1 MSAIQHILKN
11 FGLSENEIEIYLAAL
26 SLERPSAAD
35 IARKLDKQRTA
46 VYFHMKNLLDKGL
59 LRKTQKGKLIRF
71 LPLPPSELA
80 ATFERWIT
88 DFKSF
93 VPQLE
98 KIRTIDEETPLI
110 SVTESHK
117 GYYQI
122 YDELSS
128 LPQKSVFRVIEGK
141 TAMTQELHLL
151 TDQEVGTFFRRVVER
166 GIETRAI
173 FTEESL
179 KIFQSETSKEN
190 YELLSQ
196 KRIWHLR
203 TLPEEMLPLRQVAF
217 VYGTKVAVLFPEP
230 SLVITIQHRGMA
242 EVFRVI
248 FEALFQF
255 AQPNRL

>member
-1 MSAIQHILKN
+1 MGSVQGSL
-11 FGLSENEIEIYLAAL
+11 FDLSDSEAEIYLAAI
-26 SLERPSAAD
+26 SLEKPSASD
-35 IARKLDKQRTA
+35 IAKKLGKQRTA
-46 VYFHMKNLLDKGL
+46 VYFHMKNLLDKGI
-59 LRKTQKGKLIRF
+59 LRKTQKGKLLRF
-71 LPLPPSELA
+71 LPLLPSELA
-80 ATFERWIT
+80 ATFEHWTT

-128 LPQKSVFRVIEGK
+128 LPRKSVFRVIEGR

-151 TDQEVGTFFRRVVER
+151 SDQEVGTFFQRVVER

-179 KIFQSETSKEN
+179 KVFQQETSREN
-190 YELLSQ
+190 YELISQ

-203 TLPEEMLPLRQVAF
+203 TLPEEMIPIRQVAF

-242 EVFRVI
+242 EIFRVI
-248 FEALFQF
+248 FDALFQC
-255 AQPNRL
+255 AQPNTFPK